1 VEAHAAQARR
11 RRLSLFNLERPPPPS
26 LQASPSS
33 SRSLRDDHARDT
45 LSGTV
50 PADAAAMAAGSGHGH
65 GGAASARRQTAAR
78 LRRESIARLQMNW
91 SSSYGGGSDDG
102 DDGGSSAAAGA
113 GRTHSAG
120 SAASSLPW
128 SSDELSDDVRG
139 GGEPVVVELCPRTL
153 SPVIQMDAVV
163 RAGTAAAVPPT
174 TIHTE
179 RTAPPSTPPPA
190 HSCCRTALCPPSL
203 SLSLSLY
210 LSLSMSAS
218 LPACLSR
225 QPAASWQL
233 TAQLYIY
240 ARR

>member
-179 RTAPPSTPPPA
+179 RATPTSLSSSP
-190 HSCCRTALCPPSL
+190 CPQPLPHRAVSAL
-203 SLSLSLY
+203 SLSG